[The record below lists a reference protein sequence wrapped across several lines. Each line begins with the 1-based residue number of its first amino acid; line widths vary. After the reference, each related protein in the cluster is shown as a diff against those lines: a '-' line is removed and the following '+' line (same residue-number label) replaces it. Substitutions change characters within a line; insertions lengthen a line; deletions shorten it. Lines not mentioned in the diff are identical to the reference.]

1 MWHLRENKKD
11 FLPRIGTEIVS
22 CFVFEGI
29 VYSLLKDNS
38 IAAID
43 LSNDKLLK
51 YYKTVIN
58 PFGFM
63 TKSIKLN
70 SVQGKHFSLVS
81 SESNS
86 RNLLASSG
94 LPGSLQILN
103 LNDGSNH

>member
-11 FLPRIGTEIVS
+11 FLPRIGTEIDN

-43 LSNDKLLK
+43 LCNDKLLK

-63 TKSIKLN
+63 TKGINQN
-70 SVQGKHFSLVS
+70 SVRGKHFSLVS